1 MSLNPH
7 PIVLT
12 TASER
17 RRAELLAL
25 AEPAQQRSAIAG
37 CARARLRWR
46 REAGARTAAGILTL
60 LFGRERT
67 GQGRR
72 GLNQA
77 RPAGDLRNEPGIA

>member
-25 AEPAQQRSAIAG
+25 AEPAQQRCALTG
-37 CARARLRWR
+37 CARIRLRWR

-72 GLNQA
+72 VSPQG
-77 RPAGDLRNEPGIA
+77 RPAGDLRHEPGIA